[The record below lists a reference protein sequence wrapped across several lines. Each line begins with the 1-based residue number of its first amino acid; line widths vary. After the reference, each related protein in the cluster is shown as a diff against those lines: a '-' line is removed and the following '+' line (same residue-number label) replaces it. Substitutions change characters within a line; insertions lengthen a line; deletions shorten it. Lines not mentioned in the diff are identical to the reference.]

1 MTSAPVYTAH
11 DVADLFNLL
20 PTALGFVPE
29 ESICAIATSG
39 PRRRFGFRMRVDLP
53 PDLEHAAQAGRFV
66 AGHLRHR
73 EEADGAIV
81 LVVST
86 RTASAAEAARAV
98 ERHLGHLEPVVVA
111 WSDGSRYWTT
121 DPGDD
126 AEGTPMELSAHH
138 PAVVSAV
145 LAGQEVLP
153 DRASLERRWAPHDDE
168 VRAWLTAQARSVE
181 RQVALEALS
190 LPPAAAGARGLAE
203 VLAAAEPG
211 RGATVPDAGCVL
223 RAAVWLTHGHVR
235 DRVWPRHDR
244 RSAEPVVA
252 GWRDLARRCP
262 GVYAA
267 VPYTVAGYLAY
278 LVGDG
283 PQASIAFG
291 HAIAADPAYPMAQDL
306 LAALT
311 SGLHPDDLHH
321 LVGRAVAR
329 TSP

>member
-1 MTSAPVYTAH
+1 MTSPSVYTAH

-20 PTALGFVPE
+20 PTALGFVPS

-39 PRRRFGFRMRVDLP
+39 PRRRLGFRMRVDLP
-53 PDLEHAAQAGRFV
+53 TSPEHAAQTGRFV
-66 AGHLRHR
+66 AGHLRNHD
-73 EEADGAIV
+73 ADGAIV

-86 RTASAAEAARAV
+86 RTSAAAEAARAV
-98 ERHLGHLEPVVVA
+98 ERNLGHLEPVVVA

-126 AEGTPMELSAHH
+126 PEGTPMELSPHH

-153 DRASLERRWAPHDDE
+153 DRATLERRWAPHDDE
-168 VRAWLTAQARSVE
+168 ARAWLAAQARSVE
-181 RQVALEALS
+181 RQVALEALC
-190 LPPAAAGARGLAE
+190 LPPSAAGARGLAE
-203 VLAAAEPG
+203 VLAVAERDG
-211 RGATVPDAGCVL
+211 DAGTPDAGVVL
-223 RAAVWLTHGHVR
+223 RAAVWLTHGQVR
-235 DRVWPRHDR
+235 DRVWSRHDR

-252 GWRDLARRCP
+252 GWRDLARRAP
-262 GVYAA
+262 GAYAA

-283 PQASIAFG
+283 AQASIGLG
-291 HAIAADPAYPMAQDL
+291 HALEADPGYEMARDL

-311 SGLHPDDLHH
+311 GGLHPDDLHR